1 MKLKRRRGSVARTA
15 VHTFRT
21 LVLAV
26 PLAGCGSS
34 TEAPASYQG
43 PPLIATKAD
52 VIVTLDGEHHGCV
65 VALNNEQQGN
75 NISCDD
81 VVPFVRDEL
90 RLPGGSVYDIRGD
103 KGADKAEIARVGAN
117 LKGAGYRFIGGH
129 EEQ

>member
-1 MKLKRRRGSVARTA
+1 MKVKRRHGSIARTA
-15 VHTFRT
+15 AHTFRAW
-21 LVLAV
+21 VIAI

-52 VIVTLDGEHHGCV
+52 VIVTLEGKSHACV

-81 VVPFVRDEL
+81 VVSFVRDEL
-90 RLPGGSVYDIRGD
+90 RLPSGSVYDIHGD
-103 KGADKAEIARVGAN
+103 KDADKAQVARVGAA

>member
-1 MKLKRRRGSVARTA
+1 MKVKRRHGSIARTA
-15 VHTFRT
+15 AHTFRV
-21 LVLAV
+21 LVIAI

-43 PPLIATKAD
+43 PPLIAAKAD
-52 VIVTLDGEHHGCV
+52 VIVTLDGKQHVCV

-75 NISCDD
+75 NIACDD
-81 VVPFVRDEL
+81 VVAFVKDEL
-90 RLPGGSVYDIRGD
+90 RLPSGSVYDIHGD
-103 KGADKAEIARVGAN
+103 KDADKAEVARVAAG